1 MVEVVERTRRVLR
14 FSFGRSEKAT
24 ISVPVTM
31 TEHRY
36 LYEKLAF
43 HYGYLVIPFKCGMIS
58 GADLY
63 SYQLL
68 CAFERQGHFNR
79 EVNPTEE
86 YAASVERVMAIA
98 QTFLAHHSDLPSVTN
113 YVQQRY
119 IYQGNLI
126 VISQIAGKYFYD
138 HYAPDNLTNIA
149 APRLFEDEEDCI
161 AWVKQGIDRFHP
173 PILTNDA

>member
-1 MVEVVERTRRVLR
+1 MDEVVERTRRVLR
-14 FSFGRSEKAT
+14 FSFSRSENAT

-43 HYGYLVIPFKCGMIS
+43 HSGYLVIPFKCGMIS

-68 CAFERQGHFNR
+68 CAFERQGLFNR

-98 QTFLAHHSDLPSVTN
+98 QTFLAHHSDLPSVTD

-119 IYQGNLI
+119 VYQGNLI
-126 VISQIAGKYFYD
+126 LISQIAGKYFYD
-138 HYAPDNLTNIA
+138 HYPPDKLTNLA
-149 APRLFEDEEDCI
+149 APRLFEDEADCI

-173 PILTNDA
+173 PILINDA